1 MHFQRETQPKKYGE
15 ITFENGKNEI
25 TDGRTLNPVN

>member
-15 ITFENGKNEI
+15 ITFENGKNEFAHERI
-25 TDGRTLNPVN
+25 LSPVN

>member
-15 ITFENGKNEI
+15 ITFENAKNEI
-25 TDGRTLNPVN
+25 AHERPPGPLN